1 MQVIQLGESHK
12 IEIPNGAILNKVPPV
27 DNRPTFTILNESVKI
42 NGVPATAYNGRYT
55 AEPLDSI
62 ELSGELHD
70 SNGELVPLTIPIT
83 LKMPFVRYASGKP
96 TDDEVYL
103 NATLTNG
110 VFTCTGVIPRSGAW
124 YATTVRNNQALNEI
138 NAQFQLSAPDA
149 IFLA

>member
-1 MQVIQLGESHK
+1 MQTIQLGLNHK
-12 IEIPNGAILNKVPPV
+12 IEIPEGAILNPV
-27 DNRPTFTILNESVKI
+27 TDDYRPTFTILNESVKI
-42 NGVPATAYNGRYT
+42 NGETVSAYNGLYT
-55 AEPLDSI
+55 AQPLDSI

-70 SNGELVPLTIPIT
+70 SNGELVPLTIPIA
-83 LKMPFVRYASGKP
+83 LKMPFIRYASGKP

-124 YATTVRNNQALNEI
+124 YATTARNNQALNEI
-138 NAQFQLSAPDA
+138 NADFQLSAPDA